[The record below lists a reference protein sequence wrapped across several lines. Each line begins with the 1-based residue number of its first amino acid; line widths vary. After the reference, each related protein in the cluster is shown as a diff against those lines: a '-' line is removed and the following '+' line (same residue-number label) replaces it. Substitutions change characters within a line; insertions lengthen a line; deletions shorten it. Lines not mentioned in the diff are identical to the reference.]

1 MLTPKWRSR
10 HHIVRAIA
18 KRRLVHEQFP
28 GKTSHGASH
37 ETQYVNMSQTSD
49 FDDDDPSDPSDEE
62 LRAMGLEETR
72 AWVRVQE
79 TGKARRNRRYRERA
93 AAQGQRP
100 FSTLVPD
107 ETRETVRLICR
118 QLCDGELNL
127 EDLNALVTADLRRP
141 DAGAANDTAANADSV
156 NDDGKVV
163 RQILAVAAVGV
174 IAFAAGITIALAWA

>member
-1 MLTPKWRSR
+1 
-10 HHIVRAIA
+10 
-18 KRRLVHEQFP
+18 
-28 GKTSHGASH
+28 
-37 ETQYVNMSQTSD
+37 
-49 FDDDDPSDPSDEE
+49 
-62 LRAMGLEETR
+62 MGLEETR

-127 EDLNALVTADLRRP
+127 EDLTAALQRTDEQHARTPCAPESLTHETAARENKAIKTQILML
-141 DAGAANDTAANADSV
+141 AGASSAAF
-156 NDDGKVV
+156 
-163 RQILAVAAVGV
+163 VAG
-174 IAFAAGITIALAWA
+174 IALALTWG